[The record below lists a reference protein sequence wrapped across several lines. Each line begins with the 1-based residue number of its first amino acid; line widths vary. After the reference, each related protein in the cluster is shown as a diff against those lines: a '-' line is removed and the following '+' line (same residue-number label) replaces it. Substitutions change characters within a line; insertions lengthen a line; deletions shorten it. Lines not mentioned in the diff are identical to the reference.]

1 MRSRCRVR
9 TSDEKREISMGE
21 LFRENRWLAPAL
33 AGTFAVVVL
42 ILAL

>member
-1 MRSRCRVR
+1 MSGSRA
-9 TSDEKREISMGE
+9 DEKREILMAE

-42 ILAL
+42 ILVL